1 MKTLYKYIGIVTA
14 LLAIGPAASAQY
26 RLQRAAD
33 NGNKV
38 EGLELAKKVDQN
50 PDENGVRWI
59 ELESYVTGAVTVKK
73 VAKPADIVLV
83 LDVSGSMNGAMYT
96 YRYSARSSQSYS
108 YNSYGNTYFYK
119 HTDGNYYPVSRDYY
133 ETTSGSWPR
142 ETTTRHYYLTFTAD
156 GIEYYLH
163 GNSATSTRPTT
174 PSGTRSGFSWSGTGD
189 TIWTGIL
196 YTRSATSAGETKMQ
210 ALRNSVKEFV
220 KVIHE
225 NDIYETDENGK
236 IVVDAQG
243 NKVRRTDD
251 KGNYTTLGNKISI
264 VKFANDDYWTSLDYI
279 PSEED
284 GIQDHIGA
292 GSDSVYGSFPDDYNY
307 SEVVI
312 PFTSPTTSDFEI
324 NTTLRDLIDDI
335 DAGGGT
341 ASNYGLNKA
350 ERLFNSIKE
359 SRPNSTKTV
368 VLFTDGKPGMNQ
380 SGSFD
385 NNFANPAINI
395 ANTIKNTYD
404 AKVFTIGVFSDLGN
418 EASLVD
424 KYMNYISSNYTG
436 KQSMTDQGTKTGSGF
451 YQDASGND
459 LSAIFKS
466 VAEQSGGD
474 GSSLGEDSI
483 VEIDVVSSSF
493 NVPLPNFV
501 QGKDYSIQILTQKCN
516 GYDAQGKG
524 NSFETTRTLLQSVQN
539 NMTNVDGTT
548 STVAFDADSL
558 AKNIVAIDGFD
569 FAKNFCGRRTDDAHK
584 TDTNPEGYYADGY
597 KLIVRIPI
605 IVNEDAVGGAAT
617 KTNDPKSGIYVD
629 GVLQSKFPE
638 PDIDIPVNL
647 WVKKYGLEK
656 GESAKFK
663 IQRKPING
671 GNWEDYT
678 TIIITGTG
686 EIVEDEND
694 NYNGYLTSPVYKL
707 NGLNNRYYYQVIEEG
722 WSWSYNNHPD
732 TDVSTETLTKNP
744 VIFVNDKAKTSP
756 KHAESKAINEFGE
769 GYNAKMVDSRGY
781 LK

>member
-1 MKTLYKYIGIVTA
+1 MKMKTLYKYIGIVTA

-83 LDVSGSMNGAMYT
+83 LDVSGSMDGDMYT
-96 YRYSARSSQSYS
+96 YRYSARNQQSYTNS
-108 YNSYGNTYFYK
+108 GYYGFTERPYYNYYFK
-119 HTDGNYYPVSRDYY
+119 HTDDKYYPVYLVEHNSYY
-133 ETTSGSWPR
+133 R
-142 ETTTRHYYLTFTAD
+142 YHLKYTAD
-156 GIEYYLH
+156 GIDYYLS
-163 GNSATSTRPTT
+163 GTSTTT
-174 PSGTRSGFSWSGTGD
+174 TEPEWVDYGE
-189 TIWTGIL
+189 TIWTGVL
-196 YTRSATSAGETKMQ
+196 YTRSATRTGETKME

-220 KVIHE
+220 KVIYE

-243 NKVRRTDD
+243 NKVRRTDE
-251 KGNYTTLGNKISI
+251 KGAYTTLGNKISI
-264 VKFANDDYWTSLDYI
+264 VKFANDEYWSSLNYI

-284 GIQDHIGA
+284 GIQNHKNA
-292 GSDSVYGSFPDDYNY
+292 GSDGGHTNRRSSYNY

-312 PFTSPTTSDFEI
+312 PFTSPTTSDFGI
-324 NTTLRDLIDDI
+324 NTTLRDLIDGI
-335 DAGGGT
+335 DEGGGT

-368 VLFTDGKPGMNQ
+368 VLFTDGKPGMNTA
-380 SGSFD
+380 GSFD
-385 NNFANPAINI
+385 VNFANPAINI

-493 NVPLPNFV
+493 NVPLPHFV

-548 STVAFDADSL
+548 STVAFDADEL
-558 AKNIVAIDGFD
+558 ANNIVSIDGFD

-605 IVNEDAVGGAAT
+605 VVNEDAVGGAAT
-617 KTNDPKSGIYVD
+617 KTNDPKSGIYAD
-629 GVLQSKFPE
+629 GVLQGKFPE

-732 TDVSTETLTKNP
+732 TDVTTETLTKNP
-744 VIFVNDKAKTSP
+744 VIFVNEKSKTSP